1 MPLAETI
8 AAGTEALS
16 LTTKLVGLI
25 KASKKSGSKPAL
37 LELLG
42 QLEIEAVR
50 ISRQFGARA
59 RELMESLSK
68 LGVDLTKSI
77 PELLQELD
85 GWLNWRTRSK
95 LKGAS
100 SEFYGLHQ
108 RLTQFLDDVTGVMIC
123 EGNVGK
129 ADSAYLEGFQAK
141 QRLDKLMLS
150 NPPIR
155 AILEEMIDV
164 SDRLL
169 AQLEGVPETLLD
181 TLQRVEYLDIDTKLA
196 HNTKVERT

>member
-16 LTTKLVGLI
+16 LTTKLVELI
-25 KASKKSGSKPAL
+25 KASKKSGTKPAL

-42 QLEIEAVR
+42 QLEVEAVR

-59 RELMESLSK
+59 RELMESLSQ
-68 LGVDLTKSI
+68 LDVDLNKSI
-77 PELLQELD
+77 PELLRELNV
-85 GWLNWRTRSK
+85 WFNWRTRSK
-95 LKGAS
+95 LKDAS

-123 EGNVGK
+123 AGNVS
-129 ADSAYLEGFQAK
+129 SAANAYVEGLETK
-141 QRLDKLMLS
+141 QKLDRLMLS

-155 AILEEMIDV
+155 AMLEEMIAV
-164 SDRLL
+164 SDRLF
-169 AQLEGVPETLLD
+169 AQLEGGPASVGEGAAAHSAES
-181 TLQRVEYLDIDTKLA
+181 RVS
-196 HNTKVERT
+196 R